1 MRNGFDSAAAKAQSA
16 GRQYVT
22 FFVSN
27 LFFGVNVLNVQ
38 EVLRYQ
44 NMTPVPQAMKTIK
57 GLINLRGEIVTAVDL
72 RRCLQLH
79 DRGEGEL
86 PVNVIVRGEDG
97 AAVSLLADAI
107 EDVIEVSQETFEP
120 PPETLRPVAREIVD
134 GVYKLDS
141 RLLLV
146 VSVERLLKQNEMN

>member
-16 GRQYVT
+16 DRQYVT

-86 PVNVIVRGEDG
+86 PVNVIVRGEDS
-97 AAVSLLADAI
+97 AVSLLADAI

-120 PPETLRPVAREIVD
+120 PPETLSPVAREIVD